1 MVTLISLVEERMT
14 KIPYP
19 ILNLDRWQYG
29 KKYVAA
35 MEGELLVGRE
45 RNVKLGEVR
54 AFMFSE
60 QAAHDTP
67 VLFFAEREFKSI
79 IPFRAPVIWWRK
91 LK

>member
-1 MVTLISLVEERMT
+1 
-14 KIPYP
+14 
-19 ILNLDRWQYG
+19 
-29 KKYVAA
+29 
-35 MEGELLVGRE
+35 
-45 RNVKLGEVR
+45 
-54 AFMFSE
+54 MFSE